1 VTAGDVDG
9 DGRNEV
15 VVLGQEDRFLVLD

>member
-1 VTAGDVDG
+1 VAGDVDG